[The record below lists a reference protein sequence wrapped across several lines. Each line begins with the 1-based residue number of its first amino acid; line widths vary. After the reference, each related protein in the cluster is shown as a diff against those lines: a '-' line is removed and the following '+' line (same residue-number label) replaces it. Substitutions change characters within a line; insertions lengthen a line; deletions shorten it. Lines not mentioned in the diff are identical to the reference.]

1 MMRQCTLVIIFNHR
15 YDANIEKLDK
25 IYGKRFSDILFL
37 VPFYNGSDNR
47 VIPVYESSFQFQG
60 YIAQGYKQI
69 IEHDSKHYL
78 FIGDD
83 LILDPSINENNYQKY
98 FNLEDD
104 CSFIDG
110 VDELADMKGWIYEER
125 FLNAFLSFSRYNG
138 TEYKSE
144 LMDSKTAFEIADKIG
159 YNNKKITVS
168 HFMKSPDTKRKKL
181 SFIRK
186 NTEHFY
192 RLLKGYRIP
201 YPLWGGYSDIV
212 IIAHDDLESFSRM
225 CGIFAAQDLFV
236 EIAIPTAMMLNCK
249 EVRFLRDINKK
260 SKVMW
265 TEEEKTDI
273 ELQYEKSYSRLESQ
287 WPKETSYIHPVK
299 LSRWSVE

>member
-1 MMRQCTLVIIFNHR
+1 MSNCTLVIIFNHR

-25 IYGKRFSDILFL
+25 IYGKRFSDIFYLI
-37 VPFYNGSDNR
+37 PFYNGSDNR

-60 YIAQGYKQI
+60 YIAQGYKYISEQ
-69 IEHDSKHYL
+69 DSRHYL

-83 LILDPSINENNYQKY
+83 LILDPLINENNYQEY
-98 FNLEDD
+98 FKLEDD
-104 CSFIDG
+104 CSYIHDVNEL
-110 VDELADMKGWIYEER
+110 VDMRGWGYEER
-125 FLNAFLSFSRYNG
+125 FFSAFLSFSKYNG

-144 LMDSKTAFEIADKIG
+144 LMDSKIAFEIADKID
-159 YNNKKITVS
+159 YHNKKITVS
-168 HFMKSPDTKRKKL
+168 HFIKSPGTQKQKL

-186 NTEHFY
+186 NIGHFFK
-192 RLLKGYRIP
+192 LLKGYRMP

-212 IIAHDDLESFSRM
+212 IISHNDLESFSRM

-260 SKVMW
+260 AKVMW

-273 ELQYEKSYSRLESQ
+273 ELQYEKLYSKLECQ